1 MALMQ
6 RGREVYHS
14 YPYRIG
20 RPDGS
25 SRMHRGKQDLRA
37 HQLTD
42 EPSSRTPAEPDVPAA
57 PATSAGLRVEFRH
70 IDPGA
75 ALPTG
80 LLAAVRF
87 GPVTAD
93 EPAVGSPTDPLLI
106 DVGLTPLSAST
117 QRAAATETELW
128 WASGAVRQGRMGAI
142 RYAHD
147 DRHLFAVL
155 ELDEREHG
163 GINATAAAAYEQL
176 RRFQQQS
183 AFPHLLRVWNYLDA
197 INQGAGDLERYREF
211 CVGRT
216 RGLADASTA
225 SYPAATGIGHQQDTG
240 RLQIY
245 WLASC
250 EAGRHIENPRQ
261 VSAYRY
267 PRDHGPASPTFAR
280 ATLASDGTLLIS
292 GTASIVGHV
301 SQHGNDPLAQ
311 LDETLRNVAAMH
323 ESADGLRAARPDAR
337 DLLKVYLRNAGH
349 LGLVRARLQ
358 HAFPGSPAIY
368 LAADICRGELLLE
381 IECLRLA

>member
-1 MALMQ
+1 
-6 RGREVYHS
+6 
-14 YPYRIG
+14 
-20 RPDGS
+20 
-25 SRMHRGKQDLRA
+25 
-37 HQLTD
+37 
-42 EPSSRTPAEPDVPAA
+42 
-57 PATSAGLRVEFRH
+57 VEFRH

-93 EPAVGSPTDPLLI
+93 RPVAGSPAGGPLLI

-117 QRAAATETELW
+117 EAAAATETELW
-128 WASGAVRQGRMGAI
+128 WASGAVTQGRTGAI

-147 DRHLFAVL
+147 DRYLLAVL

-163 GINATAAAAYEQL
+163 GIDAAAAVAYEQL
-176 RRFQQQS
+176 RHFQQQS

-197 INQGAGDLERYREF
+197 INRGAGDLERYREF

-216 RGLADASTA
+216 RGLANASIA
-225 SYPAATGIGHQQDTG
+225 SYPAATGIGHQHDTG
-240 RLQIY
+240 RLQVY
-245 WLASC
+245 WLASRV
-250 EAGRHIENPRQ
+250 AGQHIENPRQ

-301 SQHGNDPLAQ
+301 SQHGGDPLAQ
-311 LDETLRNVAAMH
+311 LEETLRNLAALH
-323 ESADGLRAARPDAR
+323 ERADSLRATPAHPTE
-337 DLLKVYLRNAGH
+337 LLKVYLRDPAH
-349 LGLVRARLQ
+349 LDTVRKQLQ
-358 HAFPGSPAIY
+358 QTFPCGQAIY
-368 LAADICRGELLLE
+368 LAADICRRELLLE
-381 IECLRLA
+381 IEWLRLDASK